1 MRGADQDNA
10 NGPEAIR
17 HATARFTRIGNY
29 QRIATRIRYYGSPF
43 YNGPTAMHP
52 MLNIAVRA
60 ARRAGTVINRALN
73 RLGDIHID
81 KKGHQDYVTEID
93 REAEAVIIHT
103 LLDAYP
109 DHGILA
115 EESGEQ
121 GASDY
126 VWVIDPLDGTTN
138 FLHGYPQ
145 FAVSIALRVR
155 GELDQAVIFDPVR
168 DELFTAT
175 RGAGAQL
182 NNRRIR
188 VSNCLKLE
196 HALLA
201 TGFPVRERAMIDPYL
216 PTLAAFLPQVAGVR
230 RAGAA
235 SLDLAFVACG
245 RLDGFW
251 EFGLRAW
258 DIAAGALLVQ
268 EAGGI
273 LTEPDGSLDML
284 ESGNILCG
292 SPRIHQQMLK
302 RLADHIT

>member
-1 MRGADQDNA
+1 
-10 NGPEAIR
+10 
-17 HATARFTRIGNY
+17 
-29 QRIATRIRYYGSPF
+29 
-43 YNGPTAMHP
+43 

-73 RLGDIHID
+73 RLGNLRVDV
-81 KKGHQDYVTEID
+81 KGHQDYVTEID
-93 REAEAVIIHT
+93 REAEASIIQT
-103 LLDAYP
+103 LLAAYP
-109 DHGILA
+109 DHSILA

-121 GASDY
+121 GSSEY
-126 VWVIDPLDGTTN
+126 QWIIDPLDGTTN

-145 FAVSIALRVR
+145 FAVSIALTVR

-188 VSNCLKLE
+188 VSDCQSMD
-196 HALLA
+196 HALLG
-201 TGFPVRERAMIDPYL
+201 TGFPNRNPALLGSYL

-251 EFGLRAW
+251 EFGLQPW
-258 DIAAGALLVQ
+258 DIAAGSLLIQ

-273 LTEPDGSLDML
+273 VTEPDGSTANLKG
-284 ESGNILCG
+284 GNILCA
-292 SPRIHQQMLK
+292 SPRIHRAMLNTLTN
-302 RLADHIT
+302 RSA

>member
-1 MRGADQDNA
+1 
-10 NGPEAIR
+10 
-17 HATARFTRIGNY
+17 
-29 QRIATRIRYYGSPF
+29 
-43 YNGPTAMHP
+43 

-73 RLGDIHID
+73 RLGDVHVD
-81 KKGHQDYVTEID
+81 TKGHRDYVTEID
-93 REAEAVIIHT
+93 REAEATIIQT

-109 DHGILA
+109 DHAIVA
-115 EESGEQ
+115 EESGEH

-126 VWVIDPLDGTTN
+126 VWFVDPLDGTTN
-138 FLHGYPQ
+138 FVHGYPQ
-145 FAVSIALRVR
+145 FAVSIGLTVR

-188 VSNCLKLE
+188 VSNCHKLE
-196 HALLA
+196 HSLLA
-201 TGFPVRERAMIDPYL
+201 TGFPVRDIARLDRYL
-216 PTLAAFLPQVAGVR
+216 PTLAAFLPRTAGVR

-251 EFGLRAW
+251 EFGLHAW

-273 LTEPDGSLDML
+273 VTEPHGSSNPLT
-284 ESGNILCG
+284 SGDILCAAPG
-292 SPRIHQQMLK
+292 IHREMLTT
-302 RLADHIT
+302 LAPHIT

>member
-1 MRGADQDNA
+1 
-10 NGPEAIR
+10 
-17 HATARFTRIGNY
+17 
-29 QRIATRIRYYGSPF
+29 
-43 YNGPTAMHP
+43 MHP

-81 KKGHQDYVTEID
+81 TKGHQDYVTEID
-93 REAEAVIIHT
+93 REAEATIIHT
-103 LLDAYP
+103 LHEAYP
-109 DHGILA
+109 DHAIIA
-115 EESGEQ
+115 EESGEH

-126 VWVIDPLDGTTN
+126 VWIVDPLDGTTN
-138 FLHGYPQ
+138 FLHSYPQ
-145 FAVSIALRVR
+145 FAVSIALTVR
-155 GELDQAVIFDPVR
+155 GELDQGVIFDPVR

-175 RGAGAQL
+175 RGGGAQL

-188 VSNCLKLE
+188 VSNCLMLE

-201 TGFPVRERAMIDPYL
+201 TGFPVRDTAMLDPFL
-216 PTLAAFLPQVAGVR
+216 STLAAFLAQVAGVR

-273 LTEPDGSLDML
+273 VTEPNGSSNQLN
-284 ESGNILCG
+284 SGNILCA
-292 SPRIHQQMLK
+292 SPRIHRQMVATLT
-302 RLADHIT
+302 AQFT

>member
-1 MRGADQDNA
+1 
-10 NGPEAIR
+10 
-17 HATARFTRIGNY
+17 
-29 QRIATRIRYYGSPF
+29 
-43 YNGPTAMHP
+43 MHP

-60 ARRAGTVINRALN
+60 ARRGGTVINRALN
-73 RLGDIHID
+73 RLGDIRID
-81 KKGHQDYVTEID
+81 TKGHRDYVTEID
-93 REAEAVIIHT
+93 REAEATIIQT

-109 DHGILA
+109 NHAIIA

-121 GASDY
+121 GTSDF

-188 VSNCLKLE
+188 VSDCLTLD

-201 TGFPVRERAMIDPYL
+201 TGFPVRNQAMLDSYL
-216 PTLAAFLPQVAGVR
+216 PTLATFLPRVSGIR

-251 EFGLRAW
+251 EFGLQPW

-273 LTEPDGSLDML
+273 VTEPDGSSNPLD
-284 ESGNILCG
+284 SGNILCG
-292 SPRIHQQMLK
+292 TPRIHREMVST
-302 RLADHIT
+302 LAQAIT